1 MSFILYI
8 TFPLSKAQ
16 GSFQKKAM
24 ELVETEGV
32 DDYKE
37 SLFWGYSRVEAH
49 IEVMI
54 HLQDLGRLKSNQT

>member
-8 TFPLSKAQ
+8 TFPFPKAQ
-16 GSFQKKAM
+16 GSFQKKTM

-37 SLFWGYSRVEAH
+37 SLFWEYSRVEAH